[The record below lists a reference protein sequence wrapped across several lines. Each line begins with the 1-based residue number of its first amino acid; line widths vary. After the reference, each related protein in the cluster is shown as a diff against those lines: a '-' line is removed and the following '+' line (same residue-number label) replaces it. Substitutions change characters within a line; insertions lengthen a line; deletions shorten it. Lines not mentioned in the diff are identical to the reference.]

1 MSKSHIYENTQK
13 GGEEYMSFASAR
25 KRAKLTQ
32 VEVARA
38 IGVDQ
43 SSVCLW
49 ETGKTM
55 PRAAILSKLAALYGC
70 TVDELLSPCDSDP
83 TTE

>member
-1 MSKSHIYENTQK
+1 
-13 GGEEYMSFASAR
+13 MSFVNQR
-25 KRAKLTQ
+25 KQAKMSQ
-32 VEVARA
+32 MEVARA
-38 IGVDQ
+38 LGVDQ

-55 PRAAILSKLAALYGC
+55 PRANLLLRLAELYHC
-70 TVDELLSPCDSDP
+70 TVDELLSPDENYT